1 MQLQLNRHHVLQGK
15 TKDLGNEREQ
25 EVRALAPQDGR
36 KKSRQTKKAK
46 NEIRKIETK
55 RYENQ
60 KKNAKQSKAKR
71 SETKTRSHFG
81 FRLSRSKA
89 ADKGGHNRK
98 AIINK

>member
-1 MQLQLNRHHVLQGK
+1 MQLNRQGK

-36 KKSRQTKKAK
+36 KKADKQKKPK
-46 NEIRKIETK
+46 MKYEKSKRKPK
-55 RYENQ
+55 K

>member
-1 MQLQLNRHHVLQGK
+1 MQLNRHHVLQAK

-60 KKNAKQSKAKR
+60 KKKNTQNKAKQSEAKR
-71 SETKTRSHFG
+71 NENQKP
-81 FRLSRSKA
+81 FRLSIKQI
-89 ADKGGHNRK
+89 KGS
-98 AIINK
+98 

>member
-1 MQLQLNRHHVLQGK
+1 MQLNRQGK

-60 KKNAKQSKAKR
+60 KKKKRKTKQSKAKR